1 MQTLGLGVWEDSEDG
16 LENIGLVFQNYVTYE
31 LCGLG
36 ISFLSLSSLACKIF
50 VFCMMECLRS
60 EASEKLHGFVP
71 GMPPASWACEF
82 GPQQDSRRPPGVHSS
97 LGGGQGFFLCSVGSG
112 PPYVLMDSRL

>member
-1 MQTLGLGVWEDSEDG
+1 MQALGLGVWEESEDG

-50 VFCMMECLRS
+50 VFCVMECLRS
-60 EASEKLHGFVP
+60 E
-71 GMPPASWACEF
+71 
-82 GPQQDSRRPPGVHSS
+82 
-97 LGGGQGFFLCSVGSG
+97 
-112 PPYVLMDSRL
+112 